1 MKKII
6 SILLLIT
13 VGLSL
18 GFAASKK
25 GKSNNI
31 KLDPKNKFAIEGVE
45 LGSIDLGLATITN
58 KGEII
63 WSQDADGQWR
73 ETGWEL
79 RGIDL
84 SAYAGIRIEL
94 AKGQKFEN
102 IDLALSNPAVT
113 DDWCFKFNSDGVAYI
128 YFNGMTRAW
137 GDMKDPDPKEGFAL
151 RINGEVASYKK
162 TKIKSVELIR
172 IEDMPEVSNLS
183 LLGVQFGSFCKQTK
197 ISGNEITFLKG
208 TQDGQAGWYLEGI
221 DFSEYDRVR
230 IELESNEVPGLDL
243 SINQRDGKN
252 YYQFTQQV
260 EKNVFDIYLSGEGY
274 SYKNEDSGIPD
285 KSEGFSIY
293 LHSWTE
299 EPRTKDQKTVV
310 KSVQLL
316 KGRRE
321 YNDNLK
327 LLGKDFGSYRIYA
340 SVYNGGIISWE
351 GNKEG
356 WGLAGWN
363 VEDIDLSAYKTI
375 RIELGPE
382 AAQQSLDLKLELEDD
397 ISIYFSPVSPTILE
411 ANFDGSDY
419 SRDDGKKLN
428 PSIKIRNILIQCNG
442 LKKDQQTIV
451 KSITLLTKE
460 EAEAKVKQPADIM
473 LNGARLGSK
482 RERAWIDENF
492 AVNWNIIRDGYAQCG
507 WRFDSLEGEIL
518 VIKVS
523 STDVPLRLRIRD
535 YANEN
540 ESSFLDNGSHI
551 FVINLKTKKQQN
563 GKNWN
568 ESEWN
573 KNSKSFDFSQGGDI
587 VLEPASGVFKEG
599 KKTVIEYISVE

>member
-1 MKKII
+1 M
-6 SILLLIT
+6 
-13 VGLSL
+13 
-18 GFAASKK
+18 
-25 GKSNNI
+25 
-31 KLDPKNKFAIEGVE
+31 
-45 LGSIDLGLATITN
+45 
-58 KGEII
+58 
-63 WSQDADGQWR
+63 
-73 ETGWEL
+73 
-79 RGIDL
+79 
-84 SAYAGIRIEL
+84 
-94 AKGQKFEN
+94 
-102 IDLALSNPAVT
+102 
-113 DDWCFKFNSDGVAYI
+113 
-128 YFNGMTRAW
+128 
-137 GDMKDPDPKEGFAL
+137 
-151 RINGEVASYKK
+151 
-162 TKIKSVELIR
+162 
-172 IEDMPEVSNLS
+172 
-183 LLGVQFGSFCKQTK
+183 
-197 ISGNEITFLKG
+197 
-208 TQDGQAGWYLEGI
+208 
-221 DFSEYDRVR
+221 
-230 IELESNEVPGLDL
+230 
-243 SINQRDGKN
+243 
-252 YYQFTQQV
+252 
-260 EKNVFDIYLSGEGY
+260 
-274 SYKNEDSGIPD
+274 
-285 KSEGFSIY
+285 
-293 LHSWTE
+293 
-299 EPRTKDQKTVV
+299 
-310 KSVQLL
+310 

-382 AAQQSLDLKLELEDD
+382 AAQQSLELKLELEDD

-428 PSIKIRNILIQCNG
+428 PSIKIRNILIQCND

-460 EAEAKVKQPADIM
+460 EAEAKVKQPADII

-492 AVNWNIIRDGYAQCG
+492 AINWNIIRDGYAQCG
-507 WRFDSLEGEIL
+507 WRFDSLESEIL

-551 FVINLKTKKQQN
+551 FVINLKTKKHQN